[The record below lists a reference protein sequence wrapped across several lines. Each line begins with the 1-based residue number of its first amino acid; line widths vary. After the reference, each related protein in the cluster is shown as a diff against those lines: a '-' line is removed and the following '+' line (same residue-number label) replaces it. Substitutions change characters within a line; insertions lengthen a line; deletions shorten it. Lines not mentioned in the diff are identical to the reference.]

1 MTMTTSIS
9 TSNRDAAAALFALN
23 PIDRHFAS
31 FLGRMA
37 DNDPEVQ
44 LAAALV
50 SYSRSQGH
58 ICLDLEAFD
67 GDGTGRSV
75 PDDLRGFCFPK
86 ASDWVKRLGTSP
98 VVGKPGTFAPLI
110 LDDQARLYLHRYW
123 SYETDLAGAIKRM
136 AQEHTLQLD
145 WKLLG
150 EGLTRLFPSEAAG
163 EVNWQMVAAFAAIR
177 KRLCIISGGPG
188 TGKTRTVVL
197 LLALLLEQADNANL
211 RIALAAPTGKAAA
224 RLQEAVKNAKA
235 ALPCSQEIKDRLPE
249 EASTI
254 HRLLRSIPDSPYF
267 RHNAENP
274 LPVDAIIVDE
284 ASMVDLALMAKLVAA
299 IPASARLI
307 LLGGQGPVGIRGG
320 RGGAGGYMQCR
331 RAACVFQRVQRP
343 VWRDHR
349 QEAPARSRLDRSVG
363 PGRLHC

>member
-1 MTMTTSIS
+1 MTMETSPQA
-9 TSNRDAAAALFALN
+9 SNQNKAATLSAFN

-37 DNDPEVQ
+37 DIDPEVQ

-67 GDGTGRSV
+67 GDDTGRSV
-75 PDDLRGFCFPK
+75 PDDLRGFSFPK
-86 ASDWVKRLGTSP
+86 ASDWVKRLGVSP

-110 LDDQARLYLHRYW
+110 LDDQGRLYLHRYW
-123 SYETDLAGAIKRM
+123 SYETELASTIKRL
-136 AQEHTLQLD
+136 AKEHTLQVN

-150 EGLTRLFPSEAAG
+150 EGLSRLFSAEAVA
-163 EVNWQMVAAFAAIR
+163 EVDWQMVAAFAAIR

-235 ALPCSQEIKDRLPE
+235 TLPCSQEIKDRLPD

-267 RHNAENP
+267 RHDAENP
-274 LPVDAIIVDE
+274 LPIDVVIVD
-284 ASMVDLALMAKLVAA
+284 S
-299 IPASARLI
+299 
-307 LLGGQGPVGIRGG
+307 
-320 RGGAGGYMQCR
+320 C
-331 RAACVFQRVQRP
+331 
-343 VWRDHR
+343 
-349 QEAPARSRLDRSVG
+349 
-363 PGRLHC
+363 

>member
-1 MTMTTSIS
+1 MTMETSPQA
-9 TSNRDAAAALFALN
+9 SNQDPAAALSAFN

-31 FLGRMA
+31 FLGRLA
-37 DNDPEVQ
+37 DNEPEVQ
-44 LAAALV
+44 LAAALA
-50 SYSRSQGH
+50 SYCRGQGH

-67 GDGTGRSV
+67 GDDKGYSV
-75 PDDLRGFCFPK
+75 PDELRGFSFPK
-86 ASDWVKRLGTSP
+86 ASDWVKRLGASP

-123 SYETDLAGAIKRM
+123 SYETKLASAIKRL
-136 AQEHTLQLD
+136 AKEHTLQVD
-145 WKLLG
+145 WKILG
-150 EGLTRLFPSEAAG
+150 EGLSRLFSAETAA
-163 EVNWQMVAAFAAIR
+163 EVDWQMVAAYAAIR

-235 ALPCSQEIKDRLPE
+235 ALPCSQEIKDRLPD

-267 RHNAENP
+267 RHDADNP
-274 LPVDAIIVDE
+274 LPIDVVIID
-284 ASMVDLALMAKLVAA
+284 S
-299 IPASARLI
+299 
-307 LLGGQGPVGIRGG
+307 
-320 RGGAGGYMQCR
+320 C
-331 RAACVFQRVQRP
+331 
-343 VWRDHR
+343 
-349 QEAPARSRLDRSVG
+349 
-363 PGRLHC
+363 

>member
-1 MTMTTSIS
+1 
-9 TSNRDAAAALFALN
+9 
-23 PIDRHFAS
+23 
-31 FLGRMA
+31 MA

-75 PDDLRGFCFPK
+75 PDDLRGFSFPK
-86 ASDWVKRLGTSP
+86 ASDWVKRLGASP

-123 SYETDLAGAIKRM
+123 SYETDLASAIKRL
-136 AQEHTLQLD
+136 AQEHTLQVD

-150 EGLTRLFPSEAAG
+150 EGLSRLFPPRRRGRSIG
-163 EVNWQMVAAFAAIR
+163 RWSP
-177 KRLCIISGGPG
+177 RLRPSGRGCASSPEGPAPA
-188 TGKTRTVVL
+188 K
-197 LLALLLEQADNANL
+197 LARWSCCWRLLLEQADNANL

-235 ALPCSQEIKDRLPE
+235 ALHCSQEIKDRLPD

-267 RHNAENP
+267 RHDADNP
-274 LPVDAIIVDE
+274 LPIDVVIVD
-284 ASMVDLALMAKLVAA
+284 S
-299 IPASARLI
+299 
-307 LLGGQGPVGIRGG
+307 
-320 RGGAGGYMQCR
+320 C
-331 RAACVFQRVQRP
+331 
-343 VWRDHR
+343 
-349 QEAPARSRLDRSVG
+349 
-363 PGRLHC
+363 

>member
-1 MTMTTSIS
+1 MIMDTSIPP
-9 TSNRDAAAALFALN
+9 SNQDPAAALSAFN

-31 FLGRMA
+31 FLGRLA
-37 DNDPEVQ
+37 DNEPEVQ

-50 SYSRSQGH
+50 SYGRSQGH
-58 ICLDLEAFD
+58 ICLDLEAFA
-67 GDGTGRSV
+67 GDGKGRSV
-75 PDDLRGFCFPK
+75 PDELRDFLFPK
-86 ASDWVKRLGTSP
+86 ASDWVKRLGASP

-123 SYETDLAGAIKRM
+123 SYETDLASAIKRL
-136 AQEHTLQLD
+136 AQEHTLQVN

-150 EGLTRLFPSEAAG
+150 EGLTRLFSVAA
-163 EVNWQMVAAFAAIR
+163 EEIDWQMVAAFAAIR

-224 RLQEAVKNAKA
+224 RLQEAVKNAKT

-254 HRLLRSIPDSPYF
+254 HRLLRSVPDSPYF
-267 RHNAENP
+267 RHDADNP
-274 LPVDAIIVDE
+274 LPVDVVIVD
-284 ASMVDLALMAKLVAA
+284 S
-299 IPASARLI
+299 
-307 LLGGQGPVGIRGG
+307 
-320 RGGAGGYMQCR
+320 C
-331 RAACVFQRVQRP
+331 
-343 VWRDHR
+343 
-349 QEAPARSRLDRSVG
+349 
-363 PGRLHC
+363 